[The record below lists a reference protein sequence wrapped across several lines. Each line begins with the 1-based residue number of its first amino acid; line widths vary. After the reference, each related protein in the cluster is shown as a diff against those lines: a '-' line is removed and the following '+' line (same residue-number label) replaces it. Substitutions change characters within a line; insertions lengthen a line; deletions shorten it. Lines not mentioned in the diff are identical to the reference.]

1 MRSFLP
7 LPRGAL
13 PLGQIPWQAQSSA
26 PGALCAG
33 PVFPDA
39 TQPSCFRGTAG
50 GVGAMLRKC
59 RERDPPT
66 WGVGKEGP
74 EKLPEGGGI

>member
-1 MRSFLP
+1 
-7 LPRGAL
+7 
-13 PLGQIPWQAQSSA
+13 
-26 PGALCAG
+26 
-33 PVFPDA
+33 
-39 TQPSCFRGTAG
+39 
-50 GVGAMLRKC
+50 MLRKC